1 MPEESINIY
10 MSLVDKV
17 SGPLSG
23 IGTKTKAFSK
33 ELQELEQKTAAY
45 DKTQTKLSQNATT
58 LKQRLEEANLKVK
71 DAQKA
76 YKQLKDEASK
86 KALDSAIAEQVE
98 YKRQLTETE
107 SAMKSNYKA
116 LGSLMDQQRKARN
129 QSGGMLGIGG
139 DSLVGSL
146 KKAGLSKLLGEAFS
160 QAAGAGIESALG
172 QPTAAAVSSILSG
185 ISSGIAMGAMT
196 GTPHGAAVG
205 ALVGGI
211 SGAISGGTEIFKARD
226 DAFKSYYGELYSSAG
241 ERHAAELES
250 GSGIASGRET
260 DLISFSTLFGSRET
274 AKTYLSGLVNMA
286 NTTPFLYDDLTAMSK
301 TLATFGYDA
310 ESILPVLS
318 TIGDAGAAL
327 GMSTSDMTTVAQ
339 ALGRMK
345 SSDKA
350 TLEYL
355 NILNDRGIGAVGL
368 LAEAKGKSQGE
379 IYDMISKGQIAG
391 TEAVE
396 IILSALTDGFSGA
409 MEEQS
414 KTFAGRSSTLEGWEQ
429 EMANAQGEAYNT
441 LRSEGKQRQIDY
453 YVGIADEM
461 SGLNAM
467 IGAGEAAQENLK
479 EQYQREAM
487 NAVLKGTE
495 IRLYEGEQA
504 ETLRKLRQ
512 EYMVIQADYA
522 DLQDGAKKTG
532 KIDESE
538 LIALGERSDALKSKL
553 EALAEGAFDA
563 SGEMQEVRDVELE
576 LISAIRE
583 NTLALGEA
591 AYLGDYEKQQELSV
605 GTGGA
610 YIDSLDLQEQAA
622 GIRQSVDH
630 FTGPGYNG
638 PFDVDPA
645 NWSPHAWGLGY
656 VPYDNFPAL
665 LHQGERV
672 LTASQARAADQGAG
686 PRVQVTVTGNSF
698 YGSDK
703 DLEERVARRVASEV
717 VRAVELGV

>member
-1 MPEESINIY
+1 MPDVSIAISAQDSY
-10 MSLVDKV
+10 SSAIKSMAQ
-17 SGPLSG
+17 
-23 IGTKTKAFSK
+23 ITKSFSK
-33 ELQELEQKTAAY
+33 DMDEMEG
-45 DKTQTKLSQNATT
+45 KLSQLNKNRYS
-58 LKQRLEEANLKVK
+58 LKMDLREAQKKLSDAEKQFQK
-71 DAQKA
+71 TKKAKDELARDDAQANFDRIQRNLALVTKGA
-76 YKQLKDEASK
+76 REAETQMK
-86 KALDSAIAEQVE
+86 K
-98 YKRQLTETE
+98 T
-107 SAMKSNYKA
+107 
-116 LGSLMDQQRKARN
+116 
-129 QSGGMLGIGG
+129 
-139 DSLVGSL
+139 
-146 KKAGLSKLLGEAFS
+146 GEAFRKADNQS
-160 QAAGAGIESALG
+160 SGGGFKSIVSSLAAAGAGNMIAGLAQNAANALMASASGDAGGTLFSSAL
-172 QPTAAAVSSILSG
+172 SS
-185 ISSGIAMGAMT
+185 A
-196 GTPHGAAVG
+196 
-205 ALVGGI
+205 I
-211 SGAISGGTEIFKARD
+211 SGAAMGSVIPGLGTAAGAAIGAGVGLLSGGIQNMEKQD
-226 DAFKSYYGELYSSAG
+226 DAFKSYYGGLYSSAG

-274 AKTYLSGLVNMA
+274 AKTYLSELVNMA

-310 ESILPVLS
+310 KSILPVLS

-355 NILNDRGIGAVGL
+355 NILNDRGIGAVGM

-453 YVGIADEM
+453 YAGIADEM

-479 EQYQREAM
+479 EQYLREAM

-553 EALAEGAFDA
+553 EALAEGAFGA

-605 GTGGA
+605 GRGGA

>member
-1 MPEESINIY
+1 MPDVSIAISAQDSYSSAIKSMAQITKSFSKDMDEMEGKLSQLNKNRYSLKMDLREAQKKLSDAEKQFQKTKKAKDELARDDAQANFDRIQRNLALVTKGAREAENQMKKTGEAFRKVDNQGGGGSFGKNIVNA
-10 MSLVDKV
+10 LAV
-17 SGPLSG
+17 SG
-23 IGTKTKAFSK
+23 IGD
-33 ELQELEQKTAAY
+33 AA
-45 DKTQTKLSQNATT
+45 
-58 LKQRLEEANLKVK
+58 
-71 DAQKA
+71 
-76 YKQLKDEASK
+76 KQLVQQGANALLASEFGDAGG
-86 KALDSAIAEQVE
+86 ALFSNALSMLGTGASVGWMFGGPLGAAIGGGIGTVVGLA
-98 YKRQLTETE
+98 
-107 SAMKSNYKA
+107 
-116 LGSLMDQQRKARN
+116 
-129 QSGGMLGIGG
+129 SGGIQNFE
-139 DSLVGSL
+139 
-146 KKAGLSKLLGEAFS
+146 K
-160 QAAGAGIESALG
+160 Q
-172 QPTAAAVSSILSG
+172 
-185 ISSGIAMGAMT
+185 
-196 GTPHGAAVG
+196 
-205 ALVGGI
+205 
-211 SGAISGGTEIFKARD
+211 D
-226 DAFKSYYGELYSSAG
+226 DAFKSYYGGLYSSAG

-274 AKTYLSGLVNMA
+274 ANTYLSGLVNMA

-310 ESILPVLS
+310 KSILPVLS

-355 NILNDRGIGAVGL
+355 NILNDRGIGAVGM

-396 IILSALTDGFSGA
+396 IILSALTNGFSGA

-453 YVGIADEM
+453 YAGITDEL

-479 EQYQREAM
+479 EQYLREAM
-487 NAVLKGTE
+487 TTLLTGTGGS
-495 IRLYEGEQA
+495 LYEGEQA
-504 ETLRKLRQ
+504 ETLARLHE
-512 EYMVIQADYA
+512 EYTALA
-522 DLQDGAKKTG
+522 AAFQDASEEE
-532 KIDESE
+532 KIT
-538 LIALGERSDALKSKL
+538 LGEKADSLKSQA

-563 SGEMQEVRDVELE
+563 SGEMQEVKDVELE

-583 NTLALGEA
+583 NTKALGEA
-591 AYLGDYEKQQELSV
+591 AYLGDYEKQQELSKGQGLGNV
-605 GTGGA
+605 TA
-610 YIDSLDLQEQAA
+610 D
-622 GIRQSVDH
+622 
-630 FTGPGYNG
+630 PGYRSMRERDYG
-638 PFDVDPA
+638 L
-645 NWSPHAWGLGY
+645 HAWGLDY

-703 DLEERVARRVASEV
+703 DLEDRVARRVASEV

>member
-1 MPEESINIY
+1 MPDVSIAISAQDSY
-10 MSLVDKV
+10 SSAIKSMAQ
-17 SGPLSG
+17 
-23 IGTKTKAFSK
+23 ITKSFSK
-33 ELQELEQKTAAY
+33 DMDEMEETLHKLNTNKYSLKLDADAALKELKALE
-45 DKTQTKLSQNATT
+45 
-58 LKQRLEEANLKVK
+58 KQFAETG
-71 DAQKA
+71 
-76 YKQLKDEASK
+76 DEADGLKAQMAKANYDNIKRNLDLVTKGAREAETQMK
-86 KALDSAIAEQVE
+86 K
-98 YKRQLTETE
+98 T
-107 SAMKSNYKA
+107 
-116 LGSLMDQQRKARN
+116 
-129 QSGGMLGIGG
+129 
-139 DSLVGSL
+139 
-146 KKAGLSKLLGEAFS
+146 GEAFRKADNQS
-160 QAAGAGIESALG
+160 SGGGFKSIVSSLAAAGAGNMIAGLAQNAANALMASASGDAGGTLFSSAL
-172 QPTAAAVSSILSG
+172 SS
-185 ISSGIAMGAMT
+185 A
-196 GTPHGAAVG
+196 
-205 ALVGGI
+205 I
-211 SGAISGGTEIFKARD
+211 SGAAMGSVIPGLGTAAGAAIGAGVGLLSGGIQNFEKRD

-274 AKTYLSGLVNMA
+274 AKTYLSELVNMA

-310 ESILPVLS
+310 KSILPVLS

-355 NILNDRGIGAVGL
+355 NILNDRGIGAVGM

-379 IYDMISKGQIAG
+379 IYNMISKGQIAG

-453 YVGIADEM
+453 YAGIADEM

-479 EQYQREAM
+479 EQYLREAM
-487 NAVLKGTE
+487 TTLLTGTVGS
-495 IRLYEGEQA
+495 LYEGEQA
-504 ETLRKLRQ
+504 ETLARLHE
-512 EYMVIQADYA
+512 EYTALEA
-522 DLQDGAKKTG
+522 AFQDASEEE
-532 KIDESE
+532 KIT
-538 LIALGERSDALKSKL
+538 LGEKADSLKSQA
-553 EALAEGAFDA
+553 EALAEGAFGA
-563 SGEMQEVRDVELE
+563 SDKMQEVRDVELD

-583 NTLALGEA
+583 NTKALGGA
-591 AYLGDYEKQQELSV
+591 AYLGDYEKQQELSRGV
-605 GTGGA
+605 QYTPPLDPGEETNAITSSWGKRLEGVRGRYA
-610 YIDSLDLQEQAA
+610 YGLD
-622 GIRQSVDH
+622 
-630 FTGPGYNG
+630 
-638 PFDVDPA
+638 
-645 NWSPHAWGLGY
+645 Y

-703 DLEERVARRVASEV
+703 DLEDRVARRVASEV

>member
-33 ELQELEQKTAAY
+33 ELQELEQTTQAY
-45 DKTQTKLSQNATT
+45 SKIQDKLSKETVDYR
-58 LKQRLEEANLKVK
+58 KKLEQSSVTVREAR
-71 DAQKA
+71 KA
-76 YKQLKDEASK
+76 FAKYKDEAHK
-86 KALDSAIAEQVE
+86 GALDKALEEQEE
-98 YKRQLTETE
+98 YRRRLKETET
-107 SAMKSNYKA
+107 AMKSNYGA
-116 LGSLMDQQRKARN
+116 LKSLMDQQRKAEN
-129 QSGGMLGIGG
+129 QGGSGSASLWNQLGNSGILKMYSASVSGMASAVLSSAIGEPGARLLSSIAGGALEGASAGVLMGSVLGIPG
-139 DSLVGSL
+139 V
-146 KKAGLSKLLGEAFS
+146 
-160 QAAGAGIESALG
+160 
-172 QPTAAAVSSILSG
+172 
-185 ISSGIAMGAMT
+185 
-196 GTPHGAAVG
+196 AVG
-205 ALVGGI
+205 ALAGGASGLI
-211 SGAISGGTEIFKARD
+211 SGWTEIFKAED
-226 DAFKSYYGELYSSAG
+226 DAFKSYYGGLYSSAG

-274 AKTYLSGLVNMA
+274 AKTYLSELVSMA

-355 NILNDRGIGAVGL
+355 NILNDRGIGAVGM

-379 IYDMISKGQIAG
+379 IYNMISKGQIAG

-453 YVGIADEM
+453 YSGIADEM

-479 EQYQREAM
+479 EQYLREAM
-487 NAVLKGTE
+487 TTLLTGTVGS
-495 IRLYEGEQA
+495 LYEGEQA
-504 ETLRKLRQ
+504 DTLARLHE
-512 EYMVIQADYA
+512 EYTALA
-522 DLQDGAKKTG
+522 AAFQDASEEE
-532 KIDESE
+532 KIT
-538 LIALGERSDALKSKL
+538 LGEKADSLKSQA

-583 NTLALGEA
+583 NTLALGTA

-605 GTGGA
+605 GAGGA

-622 GIRQSVDH
+622 GIRESVDR

-645 NWSPHAWGLGY
+645 NWSPHAWGLDY

-703 DLEERVARRVASEV
+703 DLEDRVARRVASEV

>member
-1 MPEESINIY
+1 MPDVSIAISAQDSY
-10 MSLVDKV
+10 SSAIKSMAQV
-17 SGPLSG
+17 
-23 IGTKTKAFSK
+23 TKSFSK
-33 ELQELEQKTAAY
+33 DMDEMEETLHKLNTNKYSLKLDADAALKELKALE
-45 DKTQTKLSQNATT
+45 
-58 LKQRLEEANLKVK
+58 KQFAETG
-71 DAQKA
+71 
-76 YKQLKDEASK
+76 DEADGLKAQMAKANYDNIKRNLDLVTKGAREAETQMK
-86 KALDSAIAEQVE
+86 K
-98 YKRQLTETE
+98 T
-107 SAMKSNYKA
+107 
-116 LGSLMDQQRKARN
+116 
-129 QSGGMLGIGG
+129 
-139 DSLVGSL
+139 
-146 KKAGLSKLLGEAFS
+146 GEAFRKADNQS
-160 QAAGAGIESALG
+160 SGGGFKSIVSSLAAAGAGNMIAGLAQNAANALMASASGDAGGTLFSSAL
-172 QPTAAAVSSILSG
+172 SS
-185 ISSGIAMGAMT
+185 A
-196 GTPHGAAVG
+196 
-205 ALVGGI
+205 I
-211 SGAISGGTEIFKARD
+211 SGAAMGSVIPGLGTAAGAAIGAGVGLLSGGIQNFEKRD

-274 AKTYLSGLVNMA
+274 AKTYLSELVSMA

-355 NILNDRGIGAVGL
+355 NILNDRGIGAVGM

-379 IYDMISKGQIAG
+379 IYNMISKGQIAG

-453 YVGIADEM
+453 YAGIADEM

-479 EQYQREAM
+479 EQYLREAM
-487 NAVLKGTE
+487 TTLLTGTGGS
-495 IRLYEGEQA
+495 LYEGEQA
-504 ETLRKLRQ
+504 ETLARLHE
-512 EYMVIQADYA
+512 EYTALEA
-522 DLQDGAKKTG
+522 AFQDASEEE
-532 KIDESE
+532 KIT
-538 LIALGERSDALKSKL
+538 LGEKADSLKSQA
-553 EALAEGAFDA
+553 ETLAEGAFGA
-563 SGEMQEVRDVELE
+563 SDKMQEVRDVELD

-583 NTLALGEA
+583 NTKALGGA
-591 AYLGDYEKQQELSV
+591 AYLGDYEKQQELSRGV
-605 GTGGA
+605 QYTPPLDPGEETNAITSSWGKRLEGVRGRYA
-610 YIDSLDLQEQAA
+610 Y
-622 GIRQSVDH
+622 
-630 FTGPGYNG
+630 
-638 PFDVDPA
+638 
-645 NWSPHAWGLGY
+645 GLGY

-703 DLEERVARRVASEV
+703 DLEDRVARRVASEV

>member
-1 MPEESINIY
+1 MPDVSIAISAQDSY
-10 MSLVDKV
+10 SSAIKSMAQ
-17 SGPLSG
+17 
-23 IGTKTKAFSK
+23 ITKSFSK
-33 ELQELEQKTAAY
+33 DMDEMEG
-45 DKTQTKLSQNATT
+45 KLSQLNKNRYS
-58 LKQRLEEANLKVK
+58 LKMDLREAQKKLSDAEKQFQK
-71 DAQKA
+71 TKKAKDELARDDAQANFDRIQRNLALVTKGA
-76 YKQLKDEASK
+76 REAENQMK
-86 KALDSAIAEQVE
+86 KTGEAFRKVDNQGGSGSFGKNIVNALAVTGAGNII
-98 YKRQLTETE
+98 
-107 SAMKSNYKA
+107 
-116 LGSLMDQQRKARN
+116 
-129 QSGGMLGIGG
+129 SGLAQNAANTLASSIGG
-139 DSLVGSL
+139 D
-146 KKAGLSKLLGEAFS
+146 AGGALFSSALSSAFS
-160 QAAGAGIESALG
+160 GAAIGSAILPGLGTALGAAAG
-172 QPTAAAVSSILSG
+172 TV
-185 ISSGIAMGAMT
+185 
-196 GTPHGAAVG
+196 VG
-205 ALVGGI
+205 L
-211 SGAISGGTEIFKARD
+211 ISGGIQNFEKKD

-274 AKTYLSGLVNMA
+274 AKTYLSELVNMA

-355 NILNDRGIGAVGL
+355 NILNDRGIGAVGM

-379 IYDMISKGQIAG
+379 IYNMISKGQIAG

-453 YVGIADEM
+453 YAGIADEM

-479 EQYQREAM
+479 EQYLREAM
-487 NAVLKGTE
+487 TTLLTGTGGS
-495 IRLYEGEQA
+495 LYEGEQA
-504 ETLRKLRQ
+504 ETLARLHE
-512 EYMVIQADYA
+512 EYTALEA
-522 DLQDGAKKTG
+522 AFQDASEEE
-532 KIDESE
+532 KIT
-538 LIALGERSDALKSKL
+538 LGEKADSLKSQA
-553 EALAEGAFDA
+553 ETLAEGAFGA
-563 SGEMQEVRDVELE
+563 SGKMQEVKDVELE
-576 LISAIRE
+576 LISAIRD
-583 NTLALGEA
+583 NTKALGEA
-591 AYLGDYEKQQELSV
+591 AYLGDYEKQQELSKGRGLNGNV
-605 GTGGA
+605 TA
-610 YIDSLDLQEQAA
+610 DSSYRSLRERDF
-622 GIRQSVDH
+622 G
-630 FTGPGYNG
+630 
-638 PFDVDPA
+638 
-645 NWSPHAWGLGY
+645 PHAYGLDY

-672 LTASQARAADQGAG
+672 LTASQARAADRGMGVNVTFSG
-686 PRVQVTVTGNSF
+686 PVTVREEA
-698 YGSDK
+698 
-703 DLEERVARRVASEV
+703 DLDRLAAKLAANV
-717 VRAVELGV
+717 VRAAELGV

>member
-1 MPEESINIY
+1 MPDVSIAISAQDSY
-10 MSLVDKV
+10 SSAIKSMAQ
-17 SGPLSG
+17 
-23 IGTKTKAFSK
+23 ITKSFSK
-33 ELQELEQKTAAY
+33 DMDEMEETLHKLNTNKYSLKLDADAALKELKALE
-45 DKTQTKLSQNATT
+45 
-58 LKQRLEEANLKVK
+58 KQFAETG
-71 DAQKA
+71 
-76 YKQLKDEASK
+76 DEADGLKAQMAKANYDNIKRNLDLVTKGAREAETQMK
-86 KALDSAIAEQVE
+86 K
-98 YKRQLTETE
+98 T
-107 SAMKSNYKA
+107 
-116 LGSLMDQQRKARN
+116 
-129 QSGGMLGIGG
+129 
-139 DSLVGSL
+139 
-146 KKAGLSKLLGEAFS
+146 GEAFRKADNQS
-160 QAAGAGIESALG
+160 SGGGFKSIVSSLAAAGAGNMIAGLAQNAANALMASASGDAGGTLFSSAL
-172 QPTAAAVSSILSG
+172 SS
-185 ISSGIAMGAMT
+185 A
-196 GTPHGAAVG
+196 
-205 ALVGGI
+205 I
-211 SGAISGGTEIFKARD
+211 SGAAMGSVIPGLGTAAGAAIGAGVGLLSGGIQNFEKRD
-226 DAFKSYYGELYSSAG
+226 DAFKSYYGGLYSSAG

-274 AKTYLSGLVNMA
+274 AKTYLSELVNMA

-310 ESILPVLS
+310 KSILPVLS

-355 NILNDRGIGAVGL
+355 NILNDRGIGAVGM

-379 IYDMISKGQIAG
+379 IYNMISKGQIAG

-453 YVGIADEM
+453 YAGIADEM

-479 EQYQREAM
+479 EQYLREAM
-487 NAVLKGTE
+487 TTLLTGTGGS
-495 IRLYEGEQA
+495 LYEGEQA
-504 ETLRKLRQ
+504 ETLARLHE
-512 EYMVIQADYA
+512 EYTALEA
-522 DLQDGAKKTG
+522 AFQDASEEE
-532 KIDESE
+532 KIT
-538 LIALGERSDALKSKL
+538 LGEKADSLKSQA
-553 EALAEGAFDA
+553 ETLAEGAFGA
-563 SGEMQEVRDVELE
+563 SGKMQEVKDVELE
-576 LISAIRE
+576 LISAIRD
-583 NTLALGEA
+583 NTKALGGA
-591 AYLGDYEKQQELSV
+591 AYLGDYEKQQELSRGV
-605 GTGGA
+605 QYTPPLDPGEETNAITSSWGKRLEGVRGRYA
-610 YIDSLDLQEQAA
+610 YGLD
-622 GIRQSVDH
+622 
-630 FTGPGYNG
+630 
-638 PFDVDPA
+638 
-645 NWSPHAWGLGY
+645 Y

-703 DLEERVARRVASEV
+703 DLEDRVARRVASEV
-717 VRAVELGV
+717 VRAVELGA

>member
-33 ELQELEQKTAAY
+33 ELQELEQTTQAY
-45 DKTQTKLSQNATT
+45 SKIQDKLSKETVDYR
-58 LKQRLEEANLKVK
+58 KKLEQSSVTVREAR
-71 DAQKA
+71 KA
-76 YKQLKDEASK
+76 FAKYKDEAHK
-86 KALDSAIAEQVE
+86 GALDKALEEQEE
-98 YKRQLTETE
+98 YRRRLKETET
-107 SAMKSNYKA
+107 AMKSNYGA
-116 LGSLMDQQRKARN
+116 LKSLMDQQRKAEN
-129 QSGGMLGIGG
+129 QGGSGSASLWNQLGNSGILKMYSASVSGMASAVLSSAIGEPGARLLSSIAGGALEGASAGVLMGSVLGIPG
-139 DSLVGSL
+139 V
-146 KKAGLSKLLGEAFS
+146 
-160 QAAGAGIESALG
+160 
-172 QPTAAAVSSILSG
+172 
-185 ISSGIAMGAMT
+185 
-196 GTPHGAAVG
+196 AVG
-205 ALVGGI
+205 ALAGGASGLI
-211 SGAISGGTEIFKARD
+211 SGWTEIFKAED

-274 AKTYLSGLVNMA
+274 AKTYLSELVNMA

-310 ESILPVLS
+310 KSILPVLS

-339 ALGRMK
+339 ALGQMK

-355 NILNDRGIGAVGL
+355 KILNDRGIGAVGM
-368 LAEAKGKSQGE
+368 LAEAKGKSRGE
-379 IYDMISKGQIAG
+379 IYNMISKGQIAG

-453 YVGIADEM
+453 YAGIADEM

-479 EQYQREAM
+479 EQYLREAM
-487 NAVLKGTE
+487 TTLLTGKGGS
-495 IRLYEGEQA
+495 LYKGEQA
-504 ETLRKLRQ
+504 ETLARLHE
-512 EYMVIQADYA
+512 EYTALA
-522 DLQDGAKKTG
+522 AAFQDASEEE
-532 KIDESE
+532 KIT
-538 LIALGERSDALKSKL
+538 LGEKADSLKSQA

-605 GTGGA
+605 GRGGA

-622 GIRQSVDH
+622 GIRESVDH

-703 DLEERVARRVASEV
+703 DLEDRVARRVASEV

>member
-1 MPEESINIY
+1 MPDVSIAISAQDSY
-10 MSLVDKV
+10 SSAIKSMAQ
-17 SGPLSG
+17 
-23 IGTKTKAFSK
+23 ITKSFSK
-33 ELQELEQKTAAY
+33 DMDEMEG
-45 DKTQTKLSQNATT
+45 KLSQLNKNRYS
-58 LKQRLEEANLKVK
+58 LKMDLREAQKKLSDAEKQFQK
-71 DAQKA
+71 TKKAKDELARDDAQANFDRIQRNLALVTKGA
-76 YKQLKDEASK
+76 REAENQMK
-86 KALDSAIAEQVE
+86 K
-98 YKRQLTETE
+98 T
-107 SAMKSNYKA
+107 
-116 LGSLMDQQRKARN
+116 
-129 QSGGMLGIGG
+129 
-139 DSLVGSL
+139 
-146 KKAGLSKLLGEAFS
+146 GEAFRKADNQGGS
-160 QAAGAGIESALG
+160 GGGFKSIVSSLAAAGAGNMIAGLAQNAANTMVGSALG
-172 QPTAAAVSSILSG
+172 SAGGTLFSNALSSAISGAAIGNVVPG
-185 ISSGIAMGAMT
+185 V
-196 GTPHGAAVG
+196 GAAVG
-205 ALVGGI
+205 AVLGTAVGIGTGI
-211 SGAISGGTEIFKARD
+211 VQNFEKKD

-274 AKTYLSGLVNMA
+274 AKTYLSELVNMA

-355 NILNDRGIGAVGL
+355 NILNDRGIGAVGM

-453 YVGIADEM
+453 YAGITDEL

-479 EQYQREAM
+479 EQYLREAM
-487 NAVLKGTE
+487 TTLLTGTGGS
-495 IRLYEGEQA
+495 LYEGEQA
-504 ETLRKLRQ
+504 ETLARLHE
-512 EYMVIQADYA
+512 EYTALEA
-522 DLQDGAKKTG
+522 AFQDASEEE
-532 KIDESE
+532 KIT
-538 LIALGERSDALKSKL
+538 LGEKADSLKSQA
-553 EALAEGAFDA
+553 EALAEGAFGA
-563 SGEMQEVRDVELE
+563 SDKMQEVRDVELD

-583 NTLALGEA
+583 NTKALGEA
-591 AYLGDYEKQQELSV
+591 AYLGDYEKQQELSKGRGLNGNV
-605 GTGGA
+605 TA
-610 YIDSLDLQEQAA
+610 DSSYRSLRERDF
-622 GIRQSVDH
+622 G
-630 FTGPGYNG
+630 
-638 PFDVDPA
+638 
-645 NWSPHAWGLGY
+645 PHAYGLDY

-672 LTASQARAADQGAG
+672 LTASQARAADRGMGVNVTFSG
-686 PRVQVTVTGNSF
+686 PVTVREEA
-698 YGSDK
+698 
-703 DLEERVARRVASEV
+703 DLDRLAAKLAANV
-717 VRAVELGV
+717 VRAAELGV

>member
-1 MPEESINIY
+1 
-10 MSLVDKV
+10 
-17 SGPLSG
+17 
-23 IGTKTKAFSK
+23 
-33 ELQELEQKTAAY
+33 
-45 DKTQTKLSQNATT
+45 
-58 LKQRLEEANLKVK
+58 
-71 DAQKA
+71 
-76 YKQLKDEASK
+76 
-86 KALDSAIAEQVE
+86 
-98 YKRQLTETE
+98 
-107 SAMKSNYKA
+107 
-116 LGSLMDQQRKARN
+116 
-129 QSGGMLGIGG
+129 
-139 DSLVGSL
+139 
-146 KKAGLSKLLGEAFS
+146 
-160 QAAGAGIESALG
+160 
-172 QPTAAAVSSILSG
+172 
-185 ISSGIAMGAMT
+185 
-196 GTPHGAAVG
+196 
-205 ALVGGI
+205 
-211 SGAISGGTEIFKARD
+211 
-226 DAFKSYYGELYSSAG
+226 
-241 ERHAAELES
+241 
-250 GSGIASGRET
+250 
-260 DLISFSTLFGSRET
+260 
-274 AKTYLSGLVNMA
+274 MA

-310 ESILPVLS
+310 KSILPVLS

-350 TLEYL
+350 TLEDL
-355 NILNDRGIGAVGL
+355 NILNDRGIGAVGM

-453 YVGIADEM
+453 YAGITDEL

-479 EQYQREAM
+479 EQYLREAM
-487 NAVLKGTE
+487 TTLLTGTVGS
-495 IRLYEGEQA
+495 LYEGEQA
-504 ETLRKLRQ
+504 DTLARLHE
-512 EYMVIQADYA
+512 EYTALEA
-522 DLQDGAKKTG
+522 AFQDASEEE
-532 KIDESE
+532 KIT
-538 LIALGERSDALKSKL
+538 LGEKADSLKSQA
-553 EALAEGAFDA
+553 EALAEGAFGA
-563 SGEMQEVRDVELE
+563 SGKMQEVRDVELD

-583 NTLALGEA
+583 NTKALGEA
-591 AYLGDYEKQQELSV
+591 AYLGDYEKQQELSKGRGLNGNV
-605 GTGGA
+605 TA
-610 YIDSLDLQEQAA
+610 DSSYRSLRERDF
-622 GIRQSVDH
+622 G
-630 FTGPGYNG
+630 
-638 PFDVDPA
+638 
-645 NWSPHAWGLGY
+645 PHAWGLDY

-703 DLEERVARRVASEV
+703 DLEDRVARRVASEV

>member
-1 MPEESINIY
+1 MPDVSIAISAQDSY
-10 MSLVDKV
+10 SSAIKSMAQV
-17 SGPLSG
+17 
-23 IGTKTKAFSK
+23 TKSFSK
-33 ELQELEQKTAAY
+33 DMDEMEETLHKLNTNKYSLKLDADAALKELKALE
-45 DKTQTKLSQNATT
+45 
-58 LKQRLEEANLKVK
+58 KQFAETG
-71 DAQKA
+71 
-76 YKQLKDEASK
+76 DEADGLKAQMAKANYDNIKRNLDLVTKGAREAETQMK
-86 KALDSAIAEQVE
+86 K
-98 YKRQLTETE
+98 T
-107 SAMKSNYKA
+107 
-116 LGSLMDQQRKARN
+116 
-129 QSGGMLGIGG
+129 
-139 DSLVGSL
+139 
-146 KKAGLSKLLGEAFS
+146 GEAFRKADNQS
-160 QAAGAGIESALG
+160 SGGGFKSIVSSLAAAGAGNMIAGLAQNAANALMESASGDAGGTLF
-172 QPTAAAVSSILSG
+172 SSALS
-185 ISSGIAMGAMT
+185 SA
-196 GTPHGAAVG
+196 
-205 ALVGGI
+205 I
-211 SGAISGGTEIFKARD
+211 SGAAMGSVIPGLGTAAGAAIGAGVGLLSGGIQNFEKRD

-274 AKTYLSGLVNMA
+274 AKTYLSELVNMA

-355 NILNDRGIGAVGL
+355 NILNDRGIGAVGM

-379 IYDMISKGQIAG
+379 IYNMISKGQIAG

-453 YVGIADEM
+453 YAGIADEM

-479 EQYQREAM
+479 EQYLREAM
-487 NAVLKGTE
+487 TTLLTGTGGS
-495 IRLYEGEQA
+495 LYEGEQA
-504 ETLRKLRQ
+504 ETLARLHE
-512 EYMVIQADYA
+512 EYTALA
-522 DLQDGAKKTG
+522 AAFQDASEEE
-532 KIDESE
+532 KIT
-538 LIALGERSDALKSKL
+538 LGEKADSLKSQA
-553 EALAEGAFDA
+553 EALAEGAFGA
-563 SGEMQEVRDVELE
+563 SDKMQEVRDVELD

-583 NTLALGEA
+583 NTKALGGA
-591 AYLGDYEKQQELSV
+591 AYLGDYEKQQELSRGV
-605 GTGGA
+605 QYTPPLDPGEETNAITSSWGKRLEGVRGRYA
-610 YIDSLDLQEQAA
+610 Y
-622 GIRQSVDH
+622 
-630 FTGPGYNG
+630 
-638 PFDVDPA
+638 
-645 NWSPHAWGLGY
+645 GLGY

-703 DLEERVARRVASEV
+703 DLEDRVARRVASEV
-717 VRAVELGV
+717 VRAVELGA

>member
-1 MPEESINIY
+1 MPDVSIAISAQDSY
-10 MSLVDKV
+10 SSAIKSMAQ
-17 SGPLSG
+17 
-23 IGTKTKAFSK
+23 ITKSFSK
-33 ELQELEQKTAAY
+33 DMDEMEG
-45 DKTQTKLSQNATT
+45 KLSQLNKNRYS
-58 LKQRLEEANLKVK
+58 LKMDLREAQKKLSDAEKQFQK
-71 DAQKA
+71 TKKAKDELARDDAQANFDRIQRNLALVTKGA
-76 YKQLKDEASK
+76 REAENQMK
-86 KALDSAIAEQVE
+86 KTGEAFRKVDNQGGSGSFGKNIVNALAVTGAGNII
-98 YKRQLTETE
+98 
-107 SAMKSNYKA
+107 
-116 LGSLMDQQRKARN
+116 
-129 QSGGMLGIGG
+129 SGLAQNAANTLASSIGG
-139 DSLVGSL
+139 D
-146 KKAGLSKLLGEAFS
+146 AGGALFSSALSSAFS
-160 QAAGAGIESALG
+160 GAAIGSAILPGLGTALGAAAG
-172 QPTAAAVSSILSG
+172 TV
-185 ISSGIAMGAMT
+185 
-196 GTPHGAAVG
+196 VG
-205 ALVGGI
+205 L
-211 SGAISGGTEIFKARD
+211 ISGGIQNFEKKD

-274 AKTYLSGLVNMA
+274 AKTYLSELVNMA

-355 NILNDRGIGAVGL
+355 NILNDRGIGAVGM

-379 IYDMISKGQIAG
+379 IYNMISKGQIAG

-453 YVGIADEM
+453 YAGIADEM

-479 EQYQREAM
+479 EQYLREAM
-487 NAVLKGTE
+487 TTLLTGTGGS
-495 IRLYEGEQA
+495 LYEGEQA
-504 ETLRKLRQ
+504 ETLARLHE
-512 EYMVIQADYA
+512 EYTALEA
-522 DLQDGAKKTG
+522 AFQDASEEE
-532 KIDESE
+532 KIT
-538 LIALGERSDALKSKL
+538 LGEKADSLKSQA
-553 EALAEGAFDA
+553 ETLAEGAFGA
-563 SGEMQEVRDVELE
+563 SGKMQEVKDVELE
-576 LISAIRE
+576 LISAIRD
-583 NTLALGEA
+583 NTKALGGA
-591 AYLGDYEKQQELSV
+591 AYLGDYEKQQELSRGV
-605 GTGGA
+605 QYTPPLDPGEETNAITSSWGKRLEGVRGRYA
-610 YIDSLDLQEQAA
+610 YGLD
-622 GIRQSVDH
+622 
-630 FTGPGYNG
+630 
-638 PFDVDPA
+638 
-645 NWSPHAWGLGY
+645 Y

-703 DLEERVARRVASEV
+703 DLEDRVARRVASEV
-717 VRAVELGV
+717 VRAVELGA

>member
-1 MPEESINIY
+1 MPDVSIAISAQDSY
-10 MSLVDKV
+10 SSAIKSMAQ
-17 SGPLSG
+17 
-23 IGTKTKAFSK
+23 ITKSFSK
-33 ELQELEQKTAAY
+33 DMDEMEG
-45 DKTQTKLSQNATT
+45 KLSQLNKNRYS
-58 LKQRLEEANLKVK
+58 LKMDLREAQKKLSDAEKQFQK
-71 DAQKA
+71 TKKAKDELARDDAQANFDRIQRNLALVTKGA
-76 YKQLKDEASK
+76 REAENQMK
-86 KALDSAIAEQVE
+86 KTGEAFRKVDNQGGSGSFGKNIVNALAVTGAGNII
-98 YKRQLTETE
+98 
-107 SAMKSNYKA
+107 
-116 LGSLMDQQRKARN
+116 
-129 QSGGMLGIGG
+129 SGLAQNAANTLASSIGG
-139 DSLVGSL
+139 D
-146 KKAGLSKLLGEAFS
+146 AGGALFSSALSSAFS
-160 QAAGAGIESALG
+160 GAAIGSAILPGLGTALGAAAG
-172 QPTAAAVSSILSG
+172 TV
-185 ISSGIAMGAMT
+185 
-196 GTPHGAAVG
+196 VG
-205 ALVGGI
+205 L
-211 SGAISGGTEIFKARD
+211 ISGGIQNFEKKD
-226 DAFKSYYGELYSSAG
+226 DAFKSYYGGLYSSAG

-274 AKTYLSGLVNMA
+274 ANTYLSGLVNMA

-310 ESILPVLS
+310 KSILPVLS

-355 NILNDRGIGAVGL
+355 NILNDRGIGAVGM

-453 YVGIADEM
+453 YAGITDEL

-479 EQYQREAM
+479 EQYLREAM
-487 NAVLKGTE
+487 TTLLTGTGGS
-495 IRLYEGEQA
+495 LYEGEQA
-504 ETLRKLRQ
+504 ETLARLHE
-512 EYMVIQADYA
+512 EYTALEA
-522 DLQDGAKKTG
+522 AFQDASEEE
-532 KIDESE
+532 KIT
-538 LIALGERSDALKSKL
+538 LGEKADSLKSQA
-553 EALAEGAFDA
+553 EALAEGAFGA
-563 SGEMQEVRDVELE
+563 SDKMQEVRDVELD

-583 NTLALGEA
+583 NTKALGEA
-591 AYLGDYEKQQELSV
+591 AYLGDYEKQQELSKGRGLNGNV
-605 GTGGA
+605 TA
-610 YIDSLDLQEQAA
+610 DSSYRSLRERDF
-622 GIRQSVDH
+622 G
-630 FTGPGYNG
+630 
-638 PFDVDPA
+638 
-645 NWSPHAWGLGY
+645 PHAYGLDY

-672 LTASQARAADQGAG
+672 LTASQARAADRGMGVNVTFSG
-686 PRVQVTVTGNSF
+686 PVTVREEA
-698 YGSDK
+698 
-703 DLEERVARRVASEV
+703 DLDRLAAKLAANV
-717 VRAVELGV
+717 VRAAELGV

>member
-1 MPEESINIY
+1 MPDVSIAISAQDSYSSAIKSMAQITKSFSKDMDEMEGKLSQLNKNRYSLKMDLREAQKKLSDAEKQFQKTKKAKDELARDDAQANFDRIQRNLALVTKGAREAENQMKKTGEAFRKVDNQGGGGSFGKNIVNA
-10 MSLVDKV
+10 LAV
-17 SGPLSG
+17 SG
-23 IGTKTKAFSK
+23 IGD
-33 ELQELEQKTAAY
+33 AA
-45 DKTQTKLSQNATT
+45 
-58 LKQRLEEANLKVK
+58 
-71 DAQKA
+71 
-76 YKQLKDEASK
+76 KQLAQQGANAIFAS
-86 KALDSAIAEQVE
+86 AFGDAGGTLASNILSMGTTGFSTGLMLGGAPGAAIGAAIGAGVG
-98 YKRQLTETE
+98 L
-107 SAMKSNYKA
+107 
-116 LGSLMDQQRKARN
+116 L
-129 QSGGMLGIGG
+129 SGGIQNME
-139 DSLVGSL
+139 
-146 KKAGLSKLLGEAFS
+146 K
-160 QAAGAGIESALG
+160 Q
-172 QPTAAAVSSILSG
+172 
-185 ISSGIAMGAMT
+185 
-196 GTPHGAAVG
+196 
-205 ALVGGI
+205 
-211 SGAISGGTEIFKARD
+211 D
-226 DAFKSYYGELYSSAG
+226 DAFKSYYGGLYSSAG

-274 AKTYLSGLVNMA
+274 AKTYLSELVNMA

-441 LRSEGKQRQIDY
+441 LRSEGIQRQIDY
-453 YVGIADEM
+453 YAGITGEM

-479 EQYQREAM
+479 EQYLREAM
-487 NAVLKGTE
+487 TTLLTGTGGS
-495 IRLYEGEQA
+495 LYEGEQA
-504 ETLRKLRQ
+504 ETLARLHE
-512 EYMVIQADYA
+512 EYTALEA
-522 DLQDGAKKTG
+522 AFQDASEEE
-532 KIDESE
+532 KIT
-538 LIALGERSDALKSKL
+538 LGEKADSLKSQA
-553 EALAEGAFDA
+553 EALAEGAFGA
-563 SGEMQEVRDVELE
+563 SDKMQEVRDVELD

-583 NTLALGEA
+583 NTKALGEA
-591 AYLGDYEKQQELSV
+591 AYLGDYEKQQELSKGRGLNGNV
-605 GTGGA
+605 TA
-610 YIDSLDLQEQAA
+610 DSSYRSLRERDF
-622 GIRQSVDH
+622 G
-630 FTGPGYNG
+630 
-638 PFDVDPA
+638 
-645 NWSPHAWGLGY
+645 PHAYGLGY

-672 LTASQARAADQGAG
+672 LTASQARAADRGMGVNVTFSG
-686 PRVQVTVTGNSF
+686 PVTVREEA
-698 YGSDK
+698 
-703 DLEERVARRVASEV
+703 DLDRLAAKLAANV
-717 VRAVELGV
+717 VRAAELGV

>member
-1 MPEESINIY
+1 MPDVSIAISAQDSY
-10 MSLVDKV
+10 SSAIKSMAQ
-17 SGPLSG
+17 
-23 IGTKTKAFSK
+23 ITKSFSK
-33 ELQELEQKTAAY
+33 DMDEMEETLHKLNTNKYSLKLDADAALKELKALE
-45 DKTQTKLSQNATT
+45 
-58 LKQRLEEANLKVK
+58 KQFAETG
-71 DAQKA
+71 
-76 YKQLKDEASK
+76 DEADGLKAQMAKANYDNIKRNLDLVTKGAREAETQMK
-86 KALDSAIAEQVE
+86 K
-98 YKRQLTETE
+98 T
-107 SAMKSNYKA
+107 
-116 LGSLMDQQRKARN
+116 
-129 QSGGMLGIGG
+129 
-139 DSLVGSL
+139 
-146 KKAGLSKLLGEAFS
+146 GEAFRKADNQS
-160 QAAGAGIESALG
+160 SGGGFKSIVSSLAAAGAGNMIAGLAQNAANALMASASGDAGGTLFSSAL
-172 QPTAAAVSSILSG
+172 SS
-185 ISSGIAMGAMT
+185 A
-196 GTPHGAAVG
+196 
-205 ALVGGI
+205 I
-211 SGAISGGTEIFKARD
+211 SGAAMGSVIPGLGTAAGAAIGAGVGLLSGGIQNFEKRD
-226 DAFKSYYGELYSSAG
+226 DAFKSYYGGLYSSAG

-274 AKTYLSGLVNMA
+274 AKTYLSELVNMA

-310 ESILPVLS
+310 KSILPVLS

-355 NILNDRGIGAVGL
+355 NILNDRGIGAVGM

-409 MEEQS
+409 MEERS

-453 YVGIADEM
+453 YAGIADEM

-479 EQYQREAM
+479 EQYLREAM
-487 NAVLKGTE
+487 TTLLTGTGGS
-495 IRLYEGEQA
+495 LYEGEQA
-504 ETLRKLRQ
+504 ETLARLHE
-512 EYMVIQADYA
+512 EYTALEA
-522 DLQDGAKKTG
+522 AFQDASEEE
-532 KIDESE
+532 KIT
-538 LIALGERSDALKSKL
+538 LGEKADSLKSQA
-553 EALAEGAFDA
+553 EALAEGAFGA
-563 SGEMQEVRDVELE
+563 SDKMQEVRDVELE

-605 GTGGA
+605 GRGGA

-622 GIRQSVDH
+622 GIRESVDR

-645 NWSPHAWGLGY
+645 NWSAHAWGLGY

-703 DLEERVARRVASEV
+703 DLEDRVARRVASEV

>member
-1 MPEESINIY
+1 MPDVSIAISAQDSY
-10 MSLVDKV
+10 SSAIKSMAQ
-17 SGPLSG
+17 
-23 IGTKTKAFSK
+23 ITKSFSK
-33 ELQELEQKTAAY
+33 DMDEMEG
-45 DKTQTKLSQNATT
+45 KLSQLNKNRYS
-58 LKQRLEEANLKVK
+58 LKMDLREAQKKLSDAEKQFQK
-71 DAQKA
+71 TKKAKDELARDDAQANFDRIQRNLALVTKGA
-76 YKQLKDEASK
+76 REAENQMK
-86 KALDSAIAEQVE
+86 K
-98 YKRQLTETE
+98 T
-107 SAMKSNYKA
+107 
-116 LGSLMDQQRKARN
+116 
-129 QSGGMLGIGG
+129 
-139 DSLVGSL
+139 
-146 KKAGLSKLLGEAFS
+146 GEAFRKADNQGGS
-160 QAAGAGIESALG
+160 GGGFKSIVSSLAAAGAGNMIAGLAQNAANTMVGSALG
-172 QPTAAAVSSILSG
+172 SAGGTLFSNALSSAISGAAIGNVVPG
-185 ISSGIAMGAMT
+185 V
-196 GTPHGAAVG
+196 GAAVG
-205 ALVGGI
+205 AVLGTAVGIGTGI
-211 SGAISGGTEIFKARD
+211 VQNFEKKD

-274 AKTYLSGLVNMA
+274 AKTYLSELVNMA

-355 NILNDRGIGAVGL
+355 NILNDRGIGAVGM

-441 LRSEGKQRQIDY
+441 LRSEGIQRQIDY
-453 YVGIADEM
+453 YAGITGEM

-504 ETLRKLRQ
+504 ETLARLHE
-512 EYMVIQADYA
+512 EYTALA
-522 DLQDGAKKTG
+522 AAFQDASEEE
-532 KIDESE
+532 KIT
-538 LIALGERSDALKSKL
+538 LGEKADSLKSQA
-553 EALAEGAFDA
+553 EALAEGAFGA
-563 SGEMQEVRDVELE
+563 SGKMQEVKDVELE
-576 LISAIRE
+576 LISAIRD
-583 NTLALGEA
+583 NTKALGGA
-591 AYLGDYEKQQELSV
+591 AYLTDYEKQQELSR
-605 GTGGA
+605 GTSYAPPLEPGEETNAITSLWGKRLEGVHGRYA
-610 YIDSLDLQEQAA
+610 YGLD
-622 GIRQSVDH
+622 
-630 FTGPGYNG
+630 
-638 PFDVDPA
+638 
-645 NWSPHAWGLGY
+645 Y

-703 DLEERVARRVASEV
+703 DLEDRVARRVASEV

>member
-1 MPEESINIY
+1 MPDVSIAISAQDSY
-10 MSLVDKV
+10 SSAIKSMAQ
-17 SGPLSG
+17 
-23 IGTKTKAFSK
+23 ITKSFSK
-33 ELQELEQKTAAY
+33 DMDEMEETLHKLNTNKYSLKLDADAALKELKALE
-45 DKTQTKLSQNATT
+45 
-58 LKQRLEEANLKVK
+58 KQFAETG
-71 DAQKA
+71 
-76 YKQLKDEASK
+76 DEADGLKAQMAKANYDNIKRNLDLVTKGAREAETQMK
-86 KALDSAIAEQVE
+86 K
-98 YKRQLTETE
+98 T
-107 SAMKSNYKA
+107 
-116 LGSLMDQQRKARN
+116 
-129 QSGGMLGIGG
+129 
-139 DSLVGSL
+139 
-146 KKAGLSKLLGEAFS
+146 GEAFRKADNQS
-160 QAAGAGIESALG
+160 SGGGFKSIVSSLAAAGAGNMIAGLAQNAANALMASASGDAGGTLFSSAL
-172 QPTAAAVSSILSG
+172 SS
-185 ISSGIAMGAMT
+185 A
-196 GTPHGAAVG
+196 
-205 ALVGGI
+205 I
-211 SGAISGGTEIFKARD
+211 SGAAMGSVIPGLGTAAGAAIGAGVGLLSGGIQNMEKQD

-310 ESILPVLS
+310 KSILPVLS

-355 NILNDRGIGAVGL
+355 NILNDRGIGAVGM

-453 YVGIADEM
+453 YAGIADEM

-479 EQYQREAM
+479 EQYLREAM

-553 EALAEGAFDA
+553 EALAEGAFGA

-605 GTGGA
+605 GRGGA

>member
-1 MPEESINIY
+1 MPDVSIAISAQDSY
-10 MSLVDKV
+10 SSAIKSMAQ
-17 SGPLSG
+17 
-23 IGTKTKAFSK
+23 ITKSFSK
-33 ELQELEQKTAAY
+33 DMDEMEETLHKLNTNKYSLKLDADAALKELKALE
-45 DKTQTKLSQNATT
+45 
-58 LKQRLEEANLKVK
+58 KQFAETG
-71 DAQKA
+71 
-76 YKQLKDEASK
+76 DEADGLKAQMAKANYDNIKRNLDLVTKGAREAETQMK
-86 KALDSAIAEQVE
+86 K
-98 YKRQLTETE
+98 T
-107 SAMKSNYKA
+107 
-116 LGSLMDQQRKARN
+116 
-129 QSGGMLGIGG
+129 
-139 DSLVGSL
+139 
-146 KKAGLSKLLGEAFS
+146 GEAFRKADNQS
-160 QAAGAGIESALG
+160 SGGGFKSIVSSLAAAGAGNMIAGLAQNAANALMASASGDAGGTLFSSAL
-172 QPTAAAVSSILSG
+172 SS
-185 ISSGIAMGAMT
+185 A
-196 GTPHGAAVG
+196 
-205 ALVGGI
+205 I
-211 SGAISGGTEIFKARD
+211 SGAAMGSVIPGLGTAAGAAIGAGVGLLSGGIQNFEKRD
-226 DAFKSYYGELYSSAG
+226 DAFKSYYGGLYSSAG

-274 AKTYLSGLVNMA
+274 AKTYLSELVNMA

-310 ESILPVLS
+310 KSILPVLS

-355 NILNDRGIGAVGL
+355 NILNDRGIGAVGM

-409 MEEQS
+409 MEERS

-453 YVGIADEM
+453 YAGIADEM

-479 EQYQREAM
+479 EQYLREAM
-487 NAVLKGTE
+487 TTLLTGTGGS
-495 IRLYEGEQA
+495 LYEGEQA
-504 ETLRKLRQ
+504 ETLARLHE
-512 EYMVIQADYA
+512 EYTALEA
-522 DLQDGAKKTG
+522 AFQDASEEE
-532 KIDESE
+532 KIT
-538 LIALGERSDALKSKL
+538 LGEKADSLKSQA
-553 EALAEGAFDA
+553 EALAEGAFGA
-563 SGEMQEVRDVELE
+563 SDKMQEVRDVELD

-583 NTLALGEA
+583 NTKALGEA
-591 AYLGDYEKQQELSV
+591 AYLGDYEKQQELSKGRGLNGNV
-605 GTGGA
+605 TA
-610 YIDSLDLQEQAA
+610 DSSYRSLRERDF
-622 GIRQSVDH
+622 G
-630 FTGPGYNG
+630 
-638 PFDVDPA
+638 
-645 NWSPHAWGLGY
+645 PHAYGLDY

-672 LTASQARAADQGAG
+672 LTASQARAADRGMGVNVTFSG
-686 PRVQVTVTGNSF
+686 PVTVREEA
-698 YGSDK
+698 
-703 DLEERVARRVASEV
+703 DLDRLAAKLAANV
-717 VRAVELGV
+717 VRAAELGV

>member
-453 YVGIADEM
+453 YAGIADEM

-479 EQYQREAM
+479 EQYLREAM
-487 NAVLKGTE
+487 TTLLTGTVGS
-495 IRLYEGEQA
+495 LYEGEQA
-504 ETLRKLRQ
+504 ETLARLHE
-512 EYMVIQADYA
+512 EYTALEA
-522 DLQDGAKKTG
+522 AFQDASEEE
-532 KIDESE
+532 KIT
-538 LIALGERSDALKSKL
+538 LGEKADSLKSQA
-553 EALAEGAFDA
+553 EALAEGAFGA
-563 SGEMQEVRDVELE
+563 SDKMQEVRDVELE

-605 GTGGA
+605 GRGGA

-622 GIRQSVDH
+622 GIRESVDR

-645 NWSPHAWGLGY
+645 NWSAHAWGLGY

-703 DLEERVARRVASEV
+703 DLEDRVARRVASEV

>member
-1 MPEESINIY
+1 MPDVSIAISAQDSY
-10 MSLVDKV
+10 SSAIKSMAQV
-17 SGPLSG
+17 
-23 IGTKTKAFSK
+23 TKSFSK
-33 ELQELEQKTAAY
+33 DMDEMEETLHKLNTNKYSLKLDADAALKELKALE
-45 DKTQTKLSQNATT
+45 
-58 LKQRLEEANLKVK
+58 KQFAETG
-71 DAQKA
+71 
-76 YKQLKDEASK
+76 DEADGLKAQMAKANYDNIKRNLDLVTKGAREAETQMK
-86 KALDSAIAEQVE
+86 K
-98 YKRQLTETE
+98 T
-107 SAMKSNYKA
+107 
-116 LGSLMDQQRKARN
+116 
-129 QSGGMLGIGG
+129 
-139 DSLVGSL
+139 
-146 KKAGLSKLLGEAFS
+146 GEAFRKADNQS
-160 QAAGAGIESALG
+160 SGGGFKSIVSSLAAAGAGNMIAGLAQNAANALMASASGDAGGTLFSSAL
-172 QPTAAAVSSILSG
+172 SS
-185 ISSGIAMGAMT
+185 A
-196 GTPHGAAVG
+196 
-205 ALVGGI
+205 I
-211 SGAISGGTEIFKARD
+211 SGAAMGSVIPGLGTAAGAAIGAGVGLLSGGIQNFEKRD

-274 AKTYLSGLVNMA
+274 AKTYLSELVSMA

-355 NILNDRGIGAVGL
+355 NILNDRGIGAVGM

-453 YVGIADEM
+453 YAGITDEM

-479 EQYQREAM
+479 EQYLREAM
-487 NAVLKGTE
+487 TTLLTGTGGS
-495 IRLYEGEQA
+495 LYEGEQA
-504 ETLRKLRQ
+504 ETLARLHE
-512 EYMVIQADYA
+512 EYTALA
-522 DLQDGAKKTG
+522 AAFQDASEEE
-532 KIDESE
+532 KIT
-538 LIALGERSDALKSKL
+538 LGEKADSLKSQA
-553 EALAEGAFDA
+553 EALAEGAFGA
-563 SGEMQEVRDVELE
+563 SGKMQEVKDVELE
-576 LISAIRE
+576 LISAIRD
-583 NTLALGEA
+583 NTKALGGA
-591 AYLGDYEKQQELSV
+591 AYLTDYEKQQELSR
-605 GTGGA
+605 GTSYAPPLEPGEETNAITSLWGKRLEGVHGRYA
-610 YIDSLDLQEQAA
+610 YGLD
-622 GIRQSVDH
+622 
-630 FTGPGYNG
+630 
-638 PFDVDPA
+638 
-645 NWSPHAWGLGY
+645 Y

-703 DLEERVARRVASEV
+703 GLEDRVARRVASEV
-717 VRAVELGV
+717 VRAVELWV

>member
-1 MPEESINIY
+1 MPDVSIAISAQDSY
-10 MSLVDKV
+10 SSAIKSMAQ
-17 SGPLSG
+17 
-23 IGTKTKAFSK
+23 ITKSFSK
-33 ELQELEQKTAAY
+33 DMDEMEETLHKLNTNKYSLKLDADAALKELKALE
-45 DKTQTKLSQNATT
+45 
-58 LKQRLEEANLKVK
+58 KQFAETG
-71 DAQKA
+71 
-76 YKQLKDEASK
+76 DEADGLKAQMAKANYDNIKRNLDLVTKGAREAETQMK
-86 KALDSAIAEQVE
+86 K
-98 YKRQLTETE
+98 T
-107 SAMKSNYKA
+107 
-116 LGSLMDQQRKARN
+116 
-129 QSGGMLGIGG
+129 
-139 DSLVGSL
+139 
-146 KKAGLSKLLGEAFS
+146 GEAFRKADNQS
-160 QAAGAGIESALG
+160 SGGGFKSIVSSLAAAGAGNMIAGLAQNAANALMASASGDAGGTLFSSAL
-172 QPTAAAVSSILSG
+172 SS
-185 ISSGIAMGAMT
+185 A
-196 GTPHGAAVG
+196 
-205 ALVGGI
+205 I
-211 SGAISGGTEIFKARD
+211 SGAAMGSVIPGLGTAAGAAIGAGVGLLSGGIQNFEKRD

-274 AKTYLSGLVNMA
+274 AKTYLSELVNMA

-327 GMSTSDMTTVAQ
+327 GMSTSDMTTVAR
-339 ALGRMK
+339 ALGQMK

-355 NILNDRGIGAVGL
+355 NILNDRGIGAVGI
-368 LAEAKGKSQGE
+368 LAEAKGKSRGE
-379 IYDMISKGQIAG
+379 IYNMISKGQIAG

-453 YVGIADEM
+453 YAGITDEL

-479 EQYQREAM
+479 EQYLREAM
-487 NAVLKGTE
+487 TTLLTGTGGS
-495 IRLYEGEQA
+495 LYEGEQA
-504 ETLRKLRQ
+504 ETLARLHE
-512 EYMVIQADYA
+512 EYTALA
-522 DLQDGAKKTG
+522 AAFQDASEEE
-532 KIDESE
+532 KIT
-538 LIALGERSDALKSKL
+538 LGEKADSLKSQA
-553 EALAEGAFDA
+553 EALAEGAFGA
-563 SGEMQEVRDVELE
+563 SDKMQEVRDVELE

-605 GTGGA
+605 GRGGA

-622 GIRQSVDH
+622 GIRESVDR

-645 NWSPHAWGLGY
+645 NWSAHAWGLGY

-703 DLEERVARRVASEV
+703 DLEDRVARRVASEV
-717 VRAVELGV
+717 VRAVELGA

>member
-1 MPEESINIY
+1 
-10 MSLVDKV
+10 
-17 SGPLSG
+17 
-23 IGTKTKAFSK
+23 
-33 ELQELEQKTAAY
+33 
-45 DKTQTKLSQNATT
+45 
-58 LKQRLEEANLKVK
+58 
-71 DAQKA
+71 
-76 YKQLKDEASK
+76 
-86 KALDSAIAEQVE
+86 
-98 YKRQLTETE
+98 
-107 SAMKSNYKA
+107 
-116 LGSLMDQQRKARN
+116 
-129 QSGGMLGIGG
+129 
-139 DSLVGSL
+139 
-146 KKAGLSKLLGEAFS
+146 
-160 QAAGAGIESALG
+160 
-172 QPTAAAVSSILSG
+172 
-185 ISSGIAMGAMT
+185 MGAVLGPT
-196 GTPHGAAVG
+196 GAAIG
-205 ALVGGI
+205 AAVGGI
-211 SGAISGGTEIFKARD
+211 SGAISGWTEIFKARD
-226 DAFKSYYGELYSSAG
+226 DAFKSYYGGLYSSAG

-274 AKTYLSGLVNMA
+274 AKTYLSELVNMA

-310 ESILPVLS
+310 KSILPVLS

-355 NILNDRGIGAVGL
+355 NILNDRGIGAVGM

-453 YVGIADEM
+453 YAGIADEM

-479 EQYQREAM
+479 EQYLREAM
-487 NAVLKGTE
+487 TTLLTGTGGS
-495 IRLYEGEQA
+495 LYEGEQA
-504 ETLRKLRQ
+504 ETLARLHE
-512 EYMVIQADYA
+512 EYTALEA
-522 DLQDGAKKTG
+522 AFQDASEEE
-532 KIDESE
+532 KIT
-538 LIALGERSDALKSKL
+538 LGEKADSLKSQA
-553 EALAEGAFDA
+553 EALAEGAFGA
-563 SGEMQEVRDVELE
+563 SDKMQEVRDVELE

-605 GTGGA
+605 GRGGA

-622 GIRQSVDH
+622 GIRESVDR

-645 NWSPHAWGLGY
+645 NWSAHAWGLGY

-703 DLEERVARRVASEV
+703 DLEDRVARRVASEV

>member
-1 MPEESINIY
+1 MPDVSIAISAQDSY
-10 MSLVDKV
+10 SSAIKSMAQV
-17 SGPLSG
+17 
-23 IGTKTKAFSK
+23 TKSFSK
-33 ELQELEQKTAAY
+33 DMDEMEETLHKLNNNKYSLKLDADAALKEL
-45 DKTQTKLSQNATT
+45 
-58 LKQRLEEANLKVK
+58 
-71 DAQKA
+71 
-76 YKQLKDEASK
+76 
-86 KALDSAIAEQVE
+86 KALEKQFAETGTEADGLKAQMAKAN
-98 YKRQLTETE
+98 YDNIKRNLDLVTKGAREAETQ
-107 SAMKSNYKA
+107 MKKT
-116 LGSLMDQQRKARN
+116 
-129 QSGGMLGIGG
+129 
-139 DSLVGSL
+139 
-146 KKAGLSKLLGEAFS
+146 GEAFRKADNQS
-160 QAAGAGIESALG
+160 FGGGFKSVVSSLAAAGAGNMIAGLAQNAANTLAASMGGDAGGTLFSSAL
-172 QPTAAAVSSILSG
+172 SS
-185 ISSGIAMGAMT
+185 A
-196 GTPHGAAVG
+196 
-205 ALVGGI
+205 I
-211 SGAISGGTEIFKARD
+211 SGAAMGSVIPGLGTAAGAAIGAGVGLLSGGIQNFEKRD

-274 AKTYLSGLVNMA
+274 AKTYLSELVSMA

-310 ESILPVLS
+310 ESILPALS

-355 NILNDRGIGAVGL
+355 NILNDRGIGAVGM

-453 YVGIADEM
+453 YAGITDEM

-479 EQYQREAM
+479 EQYLREAM
-487 NAVLKGTE
+487 TTLLTGTGGS
-495 IRLYEGEQA
+495 LYEGEQA
-504 ETLRKLRQ
+504 ETLARLHE
-512 EYMVIQADYA
+512 EYTALA
-522 DLQDGAKKTG
+522 AAFQDASEEE
-532 KIDESE
+532 KIT
-538 LIALGERSDALKSKL
+538 LGEKADSLKSQA
-553 EALAEGAFDA
+553 EALAEGAFGA
-563 SGEMQEVRDVELE
+563 SGKMQEVKDVELE
-576 LISAIRE
+576 LISAIRD
-583 NTLALGEA
+583 NTKALGGA
-591 AYLGDYEKQQELSV
+591 AYLTDYEKQQELSR
-605 GTGGA
+605 GTSYAPPLEPGEETNAITSLWGKRLEGVHGRYA
-610 YIDSLDLQEQAA
+610 YGLD
-622 GIRQSVDH
+622 
-630 FTGPGYNG
+630 
-638 PFDVDPA
+638 
-645 NWSPHAWGLGY
+645 Y

-703 DLEERVARRVASEV
+703 GLEDRVARRVASEV

>member
-1 MPEESINIY
+1 MPDVSIAISAQDSY
-10 MSLVDKV
+10 SSAIKSMAQV
-17 SGPLSG
+17 
-23 IGTKTKAFSK
+23 TKSFSK
-33 ELQELEQKTAAY
+33 DMDEMEETLHKLNTNKYSLKLDADAALKELKALE
-45 DKTQTKLSQNATT
+45 
-58 LKQRLEEANLKVK
+58 KQFAETG
-71 DAQKA
+71 
-76 YKQLKDEASK
+76 DEADGLKAQMAKANYDNIKRNLDLVTKGAREAETQMK
-86 KALDSAIAEQVE
+86 K
-98 YKRQLTETE
+98 T
-107 SAMKSNYKA
+107 
-116 LGSLMDQQRKARN
+116 
-129 QSGGMLGIGG
+129 
-139 DSLVGSL
+139 
-146 KKAGLSKLLGEAFS
+146 GEAFRKADNQS
-160 QAAGAGIESALG
+160 SGGGFKSIVSSLAAAGAGNMIAGLAQNAANALMASASGDAGGTLFSSAL
-172 QPTAAAVSSILSG
+172 SS
-185 ISSGIAMGAMT
+185 A
-196 GTPHGAAVG
+196 
-205 ALVGGI
+205 I
-211 SGAISGGTEIFKARD
+211 SGAAMGSVIPGLGTAAGAAIGAGVGLLSGGIQNFEKRD
-226 DAFKSYYGELYSSAG
+226 DAFKSYYGGLYSSAG

-274 AKTYLSGLVNMA
+274 AKTYLSELVNMA

-327 GMSTSDMTTVAQ
+327 GKSTSEMTTVAQ

-355 NILNDRGIGAVGL
+355 NILNDRGIGAVGM

-453 YVGIADEM
+453 YSGIADEM

-479 EQYQREAM
+479 EQYLREAM
-487 NAVLKGTE
+487 TTLLTGTGGS
-495 IRLYEGEQA
+495 LYEGEQA
-504 ETLRKLRQ
+504 ETLARLHE
-512 EYMVIQADYA
+512 EYTALEA
-522 DLQDGAKKTG
+522 AFQDASEEE
-532 KIDESE
+532 KIT
-538 LIALGERSDALKSKL
+538 LGEKADSLKSQA
-553 EALAEGAFDA
+553 EALAEGAFGA
-563 SGEMQEVRDVELE
+563 SDKMQEVRDVELD

-583 NTLALGEA
+583 NTKALGGA
-591 AYLGDYEKQQELSV
+591 AYLGDYEKQQELSRGV
-605 GTGGA
+605 QYTPPLDPGEETNAITSSWGKRLEGVRGRYA
-610 YIDSLDLQEQAA
+610 YGLD
-622 GIRQSVDH
+622 
-630 FTGPGYNG
+630 
-638 PFDVDPA
+638 
-645 NWSPHAWGLGY
+645 Y

-703 DLEERVARRVASEV
+703 DLEDRVARRVASEV

>member
-1 MPEESINIY
+1 MPDVSIAISAQDSY
-10 MSLVDKV
+10 SSAIKSMAQ
-17 SGPLSG
+17 
-23 IGTKTKAFSK
+23 ITKSFSK
-33 ELQELEQKTAAY
+33 DMDEMEG
-45 DKTQTKLSQNATT
+45 KLSQLNKNRYS
-58 LKQRLEEANLKVK
+58 LKMDLREAQKKLSDAEKQFQK
-71 DAQKA
+71 TKKAKDELARDDAQANFDRIQRNLALVTKGA
-76 YKQLKDEASK
+76 REAETQMK
-86 KALDSAIAEQVE
+86 K
-98 YKRQLTETE
+98 T
-107 SAMKSNYKA
+107 
-116 LGSLMDQQRKARN
+116 
-129 QSGGMLGIGG
+129 
-139 DSLVGSL
+139 
-146 KKAGLSKLLGEAFS
+146 GEAFRKADNQS
-160 QAAGAGIESALG
+160 SGGGFKSIVSSLAAAGAGNMIAGLAQNAANALMASASGDAGGTLFSSALSSAISGAAMGSVIPGLGTAAGAGIGAGVGL
-172 QPTAAAVSSILSG
+172 LSG
-185 ISSGIAMGAMT
+185 GIQNM
-196 GTPHGAAVG
+196 
-205 ALVGGI
+205 
-211 SGAISGGTEIFKARD
+211 EKQD

-274 AKTYLSGLVNMA
+274 ANTYLSGLVNMA

-310 ESILPVLS
+310 KSILPVLS

-355 NILNDRGIGAVGL
+355 NILNDRGIGAVGM

-453 YVGIADEM
+453 YAGIADEM

-479 EQYQREAM
+479 EQYLREAM
-487 NAVLKGTE
+487 TTLLTGTVGS
-495 IRLYEGEQA
+495 LYEGEQA
-504 ETLRKLRQ
+504 ETLARLHE
-512 EYMVIQADYA
+512 EYTALEA
-522 DLQDGAKKTG
+522 AFQDASEEE
-532 KIDESE
+532 KIT
-538 LIALGERSDALKSKL
+538 LGEKADSLKSQA
-553 EALAEGAFDA
+553 EALAEGAFGA
-563 SGEMQEVRDVELE
+563 SDKMQEVRDVELE

-703 DLEERVARRVASEV
+703 DLEDRVARRVASEV

>member
-1 MPEESINIY
+1 MPDVSIAISAQDSYSSAIKSMAQITKSFSKDMDEMEGKLSQLNKNRYSLKMDLREAQKKLSDAEKQFQKTKKAKDELARDDAQANFDRIQRNLALVTKGAREAENQMKKTGEAFRKVDNQGGSGGFGKNIVNA
-10 MSLVDKV
+10 LAV
-17 SGPLSG
+17 SG
-23 IGTKTKAFSK
+23 IGD
-33 ELQELEQKTAAY
+33 AA
-45 DKTQTKLSQNATT
+45 
-58 LKQRLEEANLKVK
+58 
-71 DAQKA
+71 
-76 YKQLKDEASK
+76 KQLVQQGTNALFASAFGDAGGTLFSN
-86 KALDSAIAEQVE
+86 ALSMGTTGFSTGLMLGGPLGAAIGTAGGAVIGIG
-98 YKRQLTETE
+98 
-107 SAMKSNYKA
+107 A
-116 LGSLMDQQRKARN
+116 
-129 QSGGMLGIGG
+129 GMLQNFE
-139 DSLVGSL
+139 
-146 KKAGLSKLLGEAFS
+146 KK
-160 QAAGAGIESALG
+160 
-172 QPTAAAVSSILSG
+172 
-185 ISSGIAMGAMT
+185 
-196 GTPHGAAVG
+196 
-205 ALVGGI
+205 
-211 SGAISGGTEIFKARD
+211 D

-310 ESILPVLS
+310 KSILPVLS

-453 YVGIADEM
+453 YAGIADEM

-479 EQYQREAM
+479 EQYLREAM

-622 GIRQSVDH
+622 GIRQSVDR

-703 DLEERVARRVASEV
+703 DLEDRVARRVASEV

>member
-1 MPEESINIY
+1 MAEEVGMLTSAY
-10 MSLVDKV
+10 EQ
-17 SGPLSG
+17 LSSTLTS
-23 IGTKTKAFSK
+23 IGTKTKAFDKSM
-33 ELQELEQKTAAY
+33 QELEQTCAAY
-45 DKTQTKLSQNATT
+45 EKTQAAATKQIAALRSKLVESDTKVEQAKKNWSKYKDEMSKSALDKAIREQTEYQTKLADTQTA
-58 LKQRLEEANLKVK
+58 LQR
-71 DAQKA
+71 
-76 YKQLKDEASK
+76 S
-86 KALDSAIAEQVE
+86 
-98 YKRQLTETE
+98 R
-107 SAMKSNYKA
+107 SAMMGYANEV
-116 LGSLMDQQRKARN
+116 RKASN
-129 QSGGMLGIGG
+129 QGGLIKDLSKSRAFRMLGE
-139 DSLVGSL
+139 SLSG
-146 KKAGLSKLLGEAFS
+146 
-160 QAAGAGIESALG
+160 AANAYLESALG
-172 QPTAAAVSSILSG
+172 ESEGRLVSGTLSG
-185 ISSGIAMGAMT
+185 ALSGAAMGAMT
-196 GTPHGAAVG
+196 GNPLVIAAG

-211 SGAISGGTEIFKARD
+211 SGTISGGTEVLQARD

-274 AKTYLSGLVNMA
+274 AKTYLSELVSMA

-355 NILNDRGIGAVGL
+355 NILNDRGIGAVGM
-368 LAEAKGKSQGE
+368 LAEAKGKSRGE
-379 IYDMISKGQIAG
+379 IYNMISKGQIAG

-453 YVGIADEM
+453 YSGIADEM

-479 EQYQREAM
+479 EQYLREAM
-487 NAVLKGTE
+487 TTLLTGKVGS
-495 IRLYEGEQA
+495 LYKGEQA
-504 ETLRKLRQ
+504 DTLARLHE
-512 EYMVIQADYA
+512 EYTALEA
-522 DLQDGAKKTG
+522 AFQDASEEE
-532 KIDESE
+532 KIT
-538 LIALGERSDALKSKL
+538 LGEKADSLKSQA
-553 EALAEGAFDA
+553 ETLAEGAFDA
-563 SGEMQEVRDVELE
+563 SGEMQEVKDVELD
-576 LISAIRE
+576 LIAAIRD
-583 NTLALGEA
+583 NTKALGEA
-591 AYLGDYEKQQELSV
+591 AYLADYEKQQELSKGRGLNGNV
-605 GTGGA
+605 TADSSYRSLRERDYGT
-610 YIDSLDLQEQAA
+610 
-622 GIRQSVDH
+622 
-630 FTGPGYNG
+630 
-638 PFDVDPA
+638 
-645 NWSPHAWGLGY
+645 HAWGLGY

-672 LTASQARAADQGAG
+672 LTASQARTADQGAG

-703 DLEERVARRVASEV
+703 DLEDRVARRVASEV
-717 VRAVELGV
+717 VRAVELGA

>member
-1 MPEESINIY
+1 MTKGAREAENQMKKTGEAFRKVDNQGGSGSFGKNIVNA
-10 MSLVDKV
+10 LAVTGAGNII
-17 SGPLSG
+17 SGL
-23 IGTKTKAFSK
+23 A
-33 ELQELEQKTAAY
+33 
-45 DKTQTKLSQNATT
+45 QNAANT
-58 LKQRLEEANLKVK
+58 L
-71 DAQKA
+71 
-76 YKQLKDEASK
+76 AS
-86 KALDSAIAEQVE
+86 S
-98 YKRQLTETE
+98 
-107 SAMKSNYKA
+107 
-116 LGSLMDQQRKARN
+116 
-129 QSGGMLGIGG
+129 IGG
-139 DSLVGSL
+139 D
-146 KKAGLSKLLGEAFS
+146 AGGALFSSALSSAFS
-160 QAAGAGIESALG
+160 GAAIGSAILPGLGTALGAAAG
-172 QPTAAAVSSILSG
+172 TV
-185 ISSGIAMGAMT
+185 
-196 GTPHGAAVG
+196 VG
-205 ALVGGI
+205 L
-211 SGAISGGTEIFKARD
+211 ISGGIQNFEKKD
-226 DAFKSYYGELYSSAG
+226 DAFKSYYGGLYSSAG

-274 AKTYLSGLVNMA
+274 ANTYLSGLVNMA

-310 ESILPVLS
+310 KSILPVLS

-355 NILNDRGIGAVGL
+355 NILNDRGIGAVGM

-453 YVGIADEM
+453 YAGITDEL

-479 EQYQREAM
+479 EQYLREAM
-487 NAVLKGTE
+487 TTLLTGTGGS
-495 IRLYEGEQA
+495 LYEGEQA
-504 ETLRKLRQ
+504 ETLARLHE
-512 EYMVIQADYA
+512 EYTALEA
-522 DLQDGAKKTG
+522 AFQDASEEE
-532 KIDESE
+532 KIT
-538 LIALGERSDALKSKL
+538 LGEKADSLKSQA
-553 EALAEGAFDA
+553 EALAEGAFGA
-563 SGEMQEVRDVELE
+563 SDKMQEVRDVELD

-583 NTLALGEA
+583 NTKALGEA
-591 AYLGDYEKQQELSV
+591 AYLGDYEKQQELSKGRGLNGNV
-605 GTGGA
+605 TA
-610 YIDSLDLQEQAA
+610 DSSYRSLRERDF
-622 GIRQSVDH
+622 G
-630 FTGPGYNG
+630 
-638 PFDVDPA
+638 
-645 NWSPHAWGLGY
+645 PHAYGLDY

-672 LTASQARAADQGAG
+672 LTASQARAADRGMGVNVTFSG
-686 PRVQVTVTGNSF
+686 PVTVREEA
-698 YGSDK
+698 
-703 DLEERVARRVASEV
+703 DLDRLAAKLAANV
-717 VRAVELGV
+717 VRAAELGV

>member
-1 MPEESINIY
+1 MAEEVGMLTSAY
-10 MSLVDKV
+10 EQ
-17 SGPLSG
+17 LSSTLTS
-23 IGTKTKAFSK
+23 IGTKTKAFDKSM
-33 ELQELEQKTAAY
+33 QELEQTCAAY
-45 DKTQTKLSQNATT
+45 EKTQAAATKQIAALRSKLVESDTKVEQAKKNWSKYKDEMSKSALDKAIREQTEYQTKLADTQTA
-58 LKQRLEEANLKVK
+58 LQR
-71 DAQKA
+71 
-76 YKQLKDEASK
+76 S
-86 KALDSAIAEQVE
+86 
-98 YKRQLTETE
+98 R
-107 SAMKSNYKA
+107 SAMMGYANEV
-116 LGSLMDQQRKARN
+116 RKASN
-129 QSGGMLGIGG
+129 QGGLIKDLSKSRAFRMLGE
-139 DSLVGSL
+139 SLSG
-146 KKAGLSKLLGEAFS
+146 
-160 QAAGAGIESALG
+160 AANAYLESALG
-172 QPTAAAVSSILSG
+172 ESEGRLVSGTLSG
-185 ISSGIAMGAMT
+185 ALSGAAMGAMT
-196 GTPHGAAVG
+196 GNPLVIAAG

-211 SGAISGGTEIFKARD
+211 SGTISGGTEVLQARD

-274 AKTYLSGLVNMA
+274 AKTYLSELVNMA
-286 NTTPFLYDDLTAMSK
+286 NTTPFFYDDLTAMSK

-339 ALGRMK
+339 ALGQMK

-355 NILNDRGIGAVGL
+355 NILNDRGIGAVGI
-368 LAEAKGKSQGE
+368 LAEAKGKSRGE
-379 IYDMISKGQIAG
+379 IYNMISKGQIAG

-453 YVGIADEM
+453 YSGIADEM

-479 EQYQREAM
+479 EQYLREAM
-487 NAVLKGTE
+487 TTLLTGTGGS
-495 IRLYEGEQA
+495 LYEGEQA
-504 ETLRKLRQ
+504 ETLARLHE
-512 EYMVIQADYA
+512 EYTALEA
-522 DLQDGAKKTG
+522 AFQDASEEE
-532 KIDESE
+532 KIT
-538 LIALGERSDALKSKL
+538 LGEKADSLKSQA
-553 EALAEGAFDA
+553 EALAEGAFGA
-563 SGEMQEVRDVELE
+563 SDKMQEVRDVELE
-576 LISAIRE
+576 LIAAIRD
-583 NTLALGEA
+583 NTKALGEA
-591 AYLGDYEKQQELSV
+591 AYLADYEKQQELSKGRGLNGNV
-605 GTGGA
+605 TADSSYRSLRERDYGT
-610 YIDSLDLQEQAA
+610 
-622 GIRQSVDH
+622 
-630 FTGPGYNG
+630 
-638 PFDVDPA
+638 
-645 NWSPHAWGLGY
+645 HAWGLGY

-703 DLEERVARRVASEV
+703 DLEDRVARRVASEV

>member
-1 MPEESINIY
+1 MPDVSIAISAQDSY
-10 MSLVDKV
+10 SSAIKSMAQ
-17 SGPLSG
+17 
-23 IGTKTKAFSK
+23 ITKSFSK
-33 ELQELEQKTAAY
+33 DMDEMEETLHKLNTNKYSLKLDADAALKELKALE
-45 DKTQTKLSQNATT
+45 
-58 LKQRLEEANLKVK
+58 KQFAETG
-71 DAQKA
+71 
-76 YKQLKDEASK
+76 DEADGLKAQMAKANYDNIKRNLDLVTKGAREAETQMK
-86 KALDSAIAEQVE
+86 K
-98 YKRQLTETE
+98 T
-107 SAMKSNYKA
+107 
-116 LGSLMDQQRKARN
+116 
-129 QSGGMLGIGG
+129 
-139 DSLVGSL
+139 
-146 KKAGLSKLLGEAFS
+146 GEAFRKADNQS
-160 QAAGAGIESALG
+160 SGGGFKSIVSSLAAAGAGNMIAGLAQNAANALMASASGDAGGTLFSSAL
-172 QPTAAAVSSILSG
+172 SS
-185 ISSGIAMGAMT
+185 A
-196 GTPHGAAVG
+196 
-205 ALVGGI
+205 I
-211 SGAISGGTEIFKARD
+211 SGAAMGSVIPGLGTAAGAAIGAGVGLLSGGIQNFEKRD

-274 AKTYLSGLVNMA
+274 AKTYLSELVNMA
-286 NTTPFLYDDLTAMSK
+286 NTTPFHYDDLTAMSK

-327 GMSTSDMTTVAQ
+327 GMSTSNMTTVAQ

-355 NILNDRGIGAVGL
+355 NILNDRGIGAVGM
-368 LAEAKGKSQGE
+368 LAEAKGKSKGE
-379 IYDMISKGQIAG
+379 IYNMISKGQIAG

-453 YVGIADEM
+453 YSGIADEM

-479 EQYQREAM
+479 EQYLREAM
-487 NAVLKGTE
+487 TTLLTGTVGS
-495 IRLYEGEQA
+495 LYEGEQA
-504 ETLRKLRQ
+504 ETLARLHE
-512 EYMVIQADYA
+512 EYTALEA
-522 DLQDGAKKTG
+522 AFQDASEEE
-532 KIDESE
+532 KIT
-538 LIALGERSDALKSKL
+538 LGEKADSLKSQA

-563 SGEMQEVRDVELE
+563 SGEMQEVRDVELD

-583 NTLALGEA
+583 NTLALGTA

-703 DLEERVARRVASEV
+703 DLEDRVARRVASEV